1 MGTGP
6 PARKARP
13 GRHSLLPSLDS
24 AERIACAVT
33 AGSARGQFVSQA
45 RECRQDAPLP
55 RCPGGW
61 DQRGC
66 VFSGLGV
73 SCGSS
78 KENWKWEETGPRLR
92 RLHAL
97 HRHKREPRTRW
108 GGAGPGLQWWLL
120 LPRLSVTPCPSAHS
134 FTVRPVSADSA
145 PGTVSRGCGGEQSLR
160 EAQPRGNASWD
171 SSVRL
176 SGARSSALSVGRLL
190 RQTSDHPIEAPA
202 FGTLPLPR
210 LYGRQTASCCEISSL
225 DYFSVSAWPLK
236 GKPHGAGTLS
246 YSLLYLVPEY

>member
-1 MGTGP
+1 MVSSSPRRASVGRTHLSHAARAAGISGAACS
-6 PARKARP
+6 PASASHAAARRKIGNGRKLAP
-13 GRHSLLPSLDS
+13 GFEGFTLCTDTSGSLAPAGEALAP
-24 AERIACAVT
+24 AC
-33 AGSARGQFVSQA
+33 S
-45 RECRQDAPLP
+45 
-55 RCPGGW
+55 GG
-61 DQRGC
+61 C
-66 VFSGLGV
+66 CFLG
-73 SCGSS
+73 
-78 KENWKWEETGPRLR
+78 
-92 RLHAL
+92 
-97 HRHKREPRTRW
+97 
-108 GGAGPGLQWWLL
+108 
-120 LPRLSVTPCPSAHS
+120 CPSPPRPSACS

-210 LYGRQTASCCEISSL
+210 LYGRQTASCCESSSL